1 LGSFWVYL
9 TLGVI
14 VSLMA
19 LGGVAVNN
27 ALEAVKFKQQD
38 EDKPLLIHMHVTLK
52 IIINNE
58 RVTVPKEV
66 GIDPALYK
74 THVLDKYV
82 PKKLGVY
89 PLHTHDTSGVIH
101 IESTVIRTFTLGQ
114 FFDVWGETFSE
125 DCIMNKCND
134 QLNKVRMY
142 VDGNES
148 FEFGDHIFKDR
159 EVITIE
165 YGSPK
170 DQQQV

>member
-27 ALEAVKFKQQD
+27 ALEAVKLKPQE

-52 IIINNE
+52 IIINDE
-58 RVTVPKEV
+58 SVTVPKQI
-66 GIDPALYK
+66 GIDPSLYK
-74 THVLDKYV
+74 THELDKYV

-101 IESTVIRTFTLGQ
+101 IESTVIRTFTLEQ
-114 FFDVWGETFSE
+114 FFDVWGATFSE
-125 DCIMNKCND
+125 DCIMDNCNNG
-134 QLNKVRMY
+134 LNKVRMY
-142 VDGNES
+142 VDGSES
-148 FEFGDHIFKDR
+148 AEFGDHVFKDR

-165 YGSPK
+165 YGPPE
-170 DQQQV
+170 DQQQA